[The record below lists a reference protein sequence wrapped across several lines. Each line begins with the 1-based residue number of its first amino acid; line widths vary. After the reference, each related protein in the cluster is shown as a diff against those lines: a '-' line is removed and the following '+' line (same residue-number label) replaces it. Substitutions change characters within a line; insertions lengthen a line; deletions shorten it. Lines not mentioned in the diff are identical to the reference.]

1 MQSMK
6 WNELT
11 NQSNERQTSIE
22 EEMEKLG
29 FKEHSCSLTISKQA
43 GYEAEAQLLVAA
55 LNLFDHLGIP
65 VQLEWNTGW
74 LRRAEL
80 SAEEAEIIF
89 EKTGI
94 AHLLVTDST
103 ADIQSSD
110 EEMVIFSILNDT
122 GESLLARSVYVSN
135 ASDSAVKLNIDLK
148 AIEKLRVEQVVA
160 NRAEQAQLISVMAA
174 PQWSEAASRA
184 AAELE
189 GAGIAARTIYPNEIM
204 NELTLR
210 YAIRIESVQSN
221 EAETETGLMPIT
233 LIDHAQRTETRLVL
247 DQCIHVLTQLLL

>member
-11 NQSNERQTSIE
+11 HPRNERQTTIN
-22 EEMEKLG
+22 EEMEKFG
-29 FKEHSCSLTISKQA
+29 FKERSCSLTISKQA
-43 GYEAEAQLLVAA
+43 GYEAEAQLLVSA

-74 LRRAEL
+74 LRRAGL
-80 SAEEAEIIF
+80 SAEEAEMTF

-94 AHLLVTDST
+94 AHLLLTDSEKEL
-103 ADIQSSD
+103 QSRD
-110 EEMVIFSILNDT
+110 EEVVIYSIFNDQ
-122 GESLLARSVYVSN
+122 GESLLARTVYVSN

-148 AIEKLRVEQVVA
+148 AIEKLRMEQVVT
-160 NRAEQAQLISVMAA
+160 NYTKQAELILLLAA
-174 PQWSEAASRA
+174 PESSAAAAKA

-189 GAGIAARTIYPNEIM
+189 RAGITVRTIYSNEIL
-204 NELTLR
+204 NEFTPR
-210 YAIRIESVQSN
+210 YAIRIESDPLN

-233 LIDHAQRTETRLVL
+233 LIDHVQRTETKLVL
-247 DQCIHVLTQLLL
+247 DQGIHVLTQLLL

>member
-11 NQSNERQTSIE
+11 HPRNERQTSIN
-22 EEMEKLG
+22 EEMEKFG
-29 FKEHSCSLTISKQA
+29 FKERSCSLTISKQA
-43 GYEAEAQLLVAA
+43 GYEAEAQLLVSA

-74 LRRAEL
+74 LRRAGL
-80 SAEEAEIIF
+80 SAEEAEMTF

-94 AHLLVTDST
+94 AHLLLTDSE
-103 ADIQSSD
+103 IELQSRD
-110 EEMVIFSILNDT
+110 EEVVIYSIFNDQ

-148 AIEKLRVEQVVA
+148 AIEKLRVEQVEA
-160 NRAEQAQLISVMAA
+160 NRAEQAELILLLA
-174 PQWSEAASRA
+174 PQSSAAASRA

-189 GAGIAARTIYPNEIM
+189 GAGITVRTIYSNEIL
-204 NELTLR
+204 NELTPR
-210 YAIRIESVQSN
+210 YAIRIESDPLN

-233 LIDHAQRTETRLVL
+233 LIDHVQRTETKLVL
-247 DQCIHVLTQLLL
+247 DQGIHVLTQLLL

>member
-11 NQSNERQTSIE
+11 HPRNERQTTIN
-22 EEMEKLG
+22 EEMEKFG
-29 FKEHSCSLTISKQA
+29 FKERSCSLTISKQA

-74 LRRAEL
+74 LRRAGL
-80 SAEEAEIIF
+80 SAEEAEMTF

-94 AHLLVTDST
+94 AHLLLTDSE
-103 ADIQSSD
+103 IEVQSRD
-110 EEMVIFSILNDT
+110 EEIVIYTLFK
-122 GESLLARSVYVSN
+122 GESLLARTVYVLN
-135 ASDSAVKLNIDLK
+135 TSDSAVKLNIDLK
-148 AIEKLRVEQVVA
+148 AIEKLRMEQVVT
-160 NRAEQAQLISVMAA
+160 NYTKQAELISLLAA
-174 PQWSEAASRA
+174 PESSTAASRA

-189 GAGIAARTIYPNEIM
+189 GAGITVRTIYSNEIL
-204 NELTLR
+204 NELTPR
-210 YAIRIESVQSN
+210 YAIRIESDPLN

-233 LIDHAQRTETRLVL
+233 LIDHVQRTETKLVL
-247 DQCIHVLTQLLL
+247 DQGIHVLTQLLL